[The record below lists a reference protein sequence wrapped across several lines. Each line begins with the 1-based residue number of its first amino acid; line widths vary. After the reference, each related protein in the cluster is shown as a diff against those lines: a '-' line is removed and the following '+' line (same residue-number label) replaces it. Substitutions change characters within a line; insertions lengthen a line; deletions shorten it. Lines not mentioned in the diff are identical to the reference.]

1 MREAAGRGTN
11 NSGKRREREGERI
24 TRARGE
30 KEREKKEINLMALE
44 SLNLVITDS
53 TLILTHLQLVAL
65 NDRYFLNTCY
75 T

>member
-1 MREAAGRGTN
+1 MREAAGSGTN